1 MRTKRFSLGAEELIE
16 LGNGRVGV
24 NLDRKPF
31 LSGRT
36 RNVRLSLGSSKRMGQ
51 DVDLLA
57 EVAPYVANRLNDSL
71 SALADILD
79 MPVMNLGQSVE
90 IVSKNVSGLLERIPS
105 IKDLLEQILVLGGVL
120 VKYGL
125 TVPDML
131 LRNLGNLI
139 GGIGVSLS
147 KLGEGELQGGINQ
160 AKQDIAEQSGDSLKD
175 SLTEIMNRTG
185 VSGNDPVPNINVT
198 TGQVMV
204 PAFA

>member
-147 KLGEGELQGGINQ
+147 QLGEGELQGGINQ